1 MFLMLFC
8 FSACGGEVEKASD
21 DAPES
26 EFVKNEDGYYQI
38 TPEQAHE
45 MMLKKDDY
53 TILDVREESEYK
65 EGHIRNAVLLPD
77 YEVLERASEVFP
89 DKNEMIL
96 VYCRSGRRSK
106 NASAELAA
114 QGYVNVYI
122 PTMWILETAFGRYLG
137 LEEIINGALRPG
149 LGPL

>member
-1 MFLMLFC
+1 MKKLFKILTAMFLMLFC
-8 FSACGGEVEKASD
+8 FSACGGEVDKASD

-26 EFVKNEDGYYQI
+26 EFIKNEDGYYQI

-77 YEVLERASEVFP
+77 YEVLERASEVLP

-114 QGYVNVYI
+114 QGYVNVY
-122 PTMWILETAFGRYLG
+122 EFGG
-137 LEEIINGALRPG
+137 IIDWPYDIVVDGENPQVN
-149 LGPL
+149 